1 MAAEVDI
8 CNLALGH
15 LGDVANVAVINPP
28 DGSAQSEHCQ
38 RFYPL
43 ARDTLLEMNDW
54 TFATRRATLAAV
66 TSPASTWQY
75 AYAMPTGALN
85 FLAVL
90 DPAAQDDYSTG
101 IGTSPYSYETM
112 SAGPLIDR
120 GMYTPQDFAIET
132 DLNGSEIVLTNQVN
146 AVGRFVIRITDTSKF
161 SNLFVDALAWLLA
174 SHLAGPVLKGAAGTA
189 AAKACAEVFQGRF
202 TMACNSDSGQRK
214 TSTRSR
220 HAVSWIN
227 GR

>member
-1 MAAEVDI
+1 MASEVDI

-43 ARDTLLEMNDW
+43 ARDTLLEMSDW
-54 TFATRRATLAAV
+54 TFATRRAALAALA
-66 TSPASTWQY
+66 TPASSWAY
-75 AYAMPTGALN
+75 AYALPANCLTMFAI
-85 FLAVL
+85 L

-101 IGTSPYSYETM
+101 LSADSYAYGYT
-112 SAGPLIDR
+112 GVTVVDR
-120 GMYTPQDFAIET
+120 GTYTAQPFVVET
-132 DLNGSEIVLTNQVN
+132 LADGTEVVLTNQIN
-146 AVGRFVIRITDTSKF
+146 AVGRFTLRITDTSKF

-174 SHLAGPVLKGAAGTA
+174 AHLAGPVLKGTAGIA
-189 AAKACAEVFQGRF
+189 AAKSCMDNF
-202 TMACNSDSGQRK
+202 K
-214 TSTRSR
+214 TAFLLTGNDDAKQKRSTSRER
-220 HAVSWIN
+220 HAVAWIN